1 MAGLTDNLAG
11 EILWPFGEAP
21 VFTPAYAATVE
32 VQVANRKT
40 FIKPAQLTGNM
51 ALTIT
56 ASDEQRVGDEIVIV
70 FGTAG
75 TQVLSL
81 AGDVVAPSKTGVAGK
96 NFVYKLEYD
105 GVAFKPVAAAIQID

>member
-1 MAGLTDNLAG
+1 MAELTDNLAG

-21 VFTPAYAATVE
+21 VVSPAFAAAVE
-32 VQVANRKT
+32 VAVKNRKT

-56 ASDEQRVGDEIVIV
+56 ASDEQRVGDEVIVI

-75 TQVLSL
+75 TQTLSF
-81 AGDVVAPSKTGVAGK
+81 AGDVVAPSKQGVAGK

-105 GVAFKPVAAAIQID
+105 GVAFKPVALAVQID